1 MAEHLLVNI
10 LALQNETES
19 LLFAYP
25 HLFEMRA
32 PFHTVSQKM
41 IIKCFMHLAS
51 FWNTGTHLWF
61 MLRIFVYF
69 WHP

>member
-10 LALQNETES
+10 LVLQNETEP

-25 HLFEMRA
+25 HLFEMRS

-41 IIKCFMHLAS
+41 IIKSFMHLAS

-61 MLRIFVYF
+61 ILRISVYF